1 MCIVD
6 VKRRIIVRFLFQ
18 CNPFRQIDFSRE
30 KRASLEKL
38 KNGLNEGFY
47 SVNHDVSVLMKHKQ
61 HQATG
66 IRIDLGKPHIVFPPC
81 LVRSVGI
88 RRSENLDD

>member
-18 CNPFRQIDFSRE
+18 CNPFRRIDFSRE

-47 SVNHDVSVLMKHKQ
+47 SVNHDVSVLMKHKPASSDRDPYCFRRTSHRFSTVPRQ
-61 HQATG
+61 
-66 IRIDLGKPHIVFPPC
+66 
-81 LVRSVGI
+81 VGWHSPQ
-88 RRSENLDD
+88 RKS